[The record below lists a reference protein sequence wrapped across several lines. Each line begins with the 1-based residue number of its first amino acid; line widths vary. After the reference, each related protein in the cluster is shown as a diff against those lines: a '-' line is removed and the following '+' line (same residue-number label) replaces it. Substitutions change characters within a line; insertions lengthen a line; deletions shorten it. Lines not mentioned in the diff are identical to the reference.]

1 MTDPRRSAGKG
12 SGAGA
17 GAGSTTGLSG
27 GSTDGSAG
35 ISADV
40 TADVAADVA
49 ADSSA
54 SGATGTTV
62 AWTAAGENC
71 GASAGPN
78 ADPIV
83 NPSAGP
89 GAGHATSRE
98 HGAGRA
104 AGPSADPSAGA
115 SVGATAAPRP
125 STGAES
131 DQNDHSPADPDPAPL
146 LTRAPGS
153 APRFRDAAPFWLSL
167 LMLPLAALGVI
178 FGGWFVV
185 LLPLYGWWVFTLL
198 DVVFGLNPDN
208 ADPDTPEASL
218 FWHRLIT
225 LIWPPLQFAL
235 IFGSIWW
242 VTRSDHL
249 GWLET
254 TVLFF
259 GIGSAS
265 GTVGIVYA
273 HELMHQRNRL
283 ERRLAD
289 LLLAMVFY
297 SHFRSEHLLVH
308 HRHVGT
314 PADAVTARYNEG
326 FHHYFWRVLSECPR
340 SAWRAEIAML
350 TRRGRGAFHPKNPF
364 WRYAV
369 LQAAMLSLA
378 WLVGGGLGLALFGW
392 QALVAVWQLE
402 LTNYVEHYGLT
413 REHLGDGRY
422 EHVKPHHSWNAA
434 HTASNWLLIN
444 LQRHSDH
451 HYKPDRRFPLL
462 QSWGSD
468 EAPQLP
474 FGYPLMA
481 TIAMVPPLWRRRMN
495 PRVQAW
501 RKRYYP
507 HISDWSAYKAAS
519 NPRPRGSV

>member
-1 MTDPRRSAGKG
+1 MTDPRPGAGSDANAAG
-12 SGAGA
+12 VPRAGPASVAATGEDHVAGA
-17 GAGSTTGLSG
+17 GP
-27 GSTDGSAG
+27 TDGPG
-35 ISADV
+35 R
-40 TADVAADVA
+40 
-49 ADSSA
+49 
-54 SGATGTTV
+54 
-62 AWTAAGENC
+62 
-71 GASAGPN
+71 
-78 ADPIV
+78 
-83 NPSAGP
+83 
-89 GAGHATSRE
+89 GAGTFA
-98 HGAGRA
+98 
-104 AGPSADPSAGA
+104 
-115 SVGATAAPRP
+115 
-125 STGAES
+125 
-131 DQNDHSPADPDPAPL
+131 
-146 LTRAPGS
+146 

-167 LMLPLAALGVI
+167 LMLPLAALGL
-178 FGGWFVV
+178 FYGGWFVV
-185 LLPLYGWWVFTLL
+185 LLPLYGWWLFTLL
-198 DVVFGLNPDN
+198 DAVFGVNVNN
-208 ADPDTPEASL
+208 ADPDTPESAL

-225 LIWPPLQFAL
+225 MIWPPLQFGL

-242 VTRSDHL
+242 VTRSGQL
-249 GWLET
+249 GWIELS
-254 TVLFF
+254 VLFF

-273 HELMHQRNRL
+273 HELMHQKNRL

-289 LLLAMVFY
+289 LLLAMVLY

-326 FHHYFWRVLSECPR
+326 FHHYFWRVLFECPR
-340 SAWRAEIAML
+340 SAWRAEVAML
-350 TRRGRGAFHPKNPF
+350 ARRGRGAFHPNNPF

-369 LQAAMLSLA
+369 LQLAMLGLA

-413 REHLGDGRY
+413 REHLGEGRY

-462 QSWGSD
+462 QNWGHD
-468 EAPQLP
+468 AAPQLP
-474 FGYPLMA
+474 YGYPLMA
-481 TIAMVPPLWRRRMN
+481 TVAMIPPLWRRRMN
-495 PRVQAW
+495 PRVRAW

-507 HISDWSAYKAAS
+507 HIRDWSAYKAAS